1 MPSSSTRR
9 PSSCSPR
16 RPRACGPAP
25 HLVELGG
32 VAVSTRGIARVDVS
46 VNGRRAPA
54 GSPGREPGAAGL
66 RELAHKVL
74 LDGGPNEIEVTVVDG
89 NNQVVRHTRRVF
101 RTTQ

>member
-1 MPSSSTRR
+1 LRTGAAS
-9 PSSCSPR
+9 
-16 RPRACGPAP
+16 
-25 HLVELGG
+25 VELGG

-54 GSPGREPGAAGL
+54 GPPGREPGAAGL
-66 RELAHKVL
+66 RELAQKIP

-89 NNQVVRHTRRVF
+89 NNEVVRHARRVF